1 MYHAFEE
8 IVYSAVFEV
17 ECSVDVNSVMMDSV
31 LMVLFKSSISLWIF
45 YNIKMFC

>member
-17 ECSVDVNSVMMDSV
+17 ECSIDVNSVKMDSV
-31 LMVLFKSSISLWIF
+31 LIVLFKSSISL
-45 YNIKMFC
+45 